1 MQALKLLVTAS
12 SVAVSPEKAQ
22 KNKIKSLI
30 GLFMAVVFWSVPALA
45 QEKNEVGLV
54 IGGIVTPSRTLSPG
68 ASLIAPGGTVLPNR
82 DITFCSSFA
91 LGGESYRPL
100 LLRQGFAPGGGGWG
114 MVCGGADITIKSVR
128 PIL

>member
-22 KNKIKSLI
+22 KNKIKPLI

-45 QEKNEVGLV
+45 PEKNEVGLV
-54 IGGIVTPSRTLSPG
+54 FGRFVTPSQTLSPG

-82 DITFCSSFA
+82 EITFASHFTHRAECELA
-91 LGGESYRPL
+91 LGVMNTFS
-100 LLRQGFAPGGGGWG
+100 
-114 MVCGGADITIKSVR
+114 
-128 PIL
+128 